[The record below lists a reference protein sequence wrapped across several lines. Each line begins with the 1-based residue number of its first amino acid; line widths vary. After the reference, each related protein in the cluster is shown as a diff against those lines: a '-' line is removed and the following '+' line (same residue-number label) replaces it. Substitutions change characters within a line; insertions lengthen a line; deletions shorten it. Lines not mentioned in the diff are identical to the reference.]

1 MTARRFG
8 PWPLPGWTSAACVLV
23 ILAGLCLAADEQDA
37 GLGVAAMQ
45 HADDTASVEVADGVT
60 VLRITSPRGFG
71 RCDVTAGEVGWP
83 ERVAVL
89 VAGFRELERFEL
101 AVGRLHAA
109 GSRKQSGQFELTVRD
124 PRRDDLPRRPIGTLD
139 VRVEPR
145 GDGML
150 VTLPPGLC
158 QGDDVLHL
166 EWTDWLRR

>member
-1 MTARRFG
+1 MATHRSCPR
-8 PWPLPGWTSAACVLV
+8 PLLGRAAAACGLV
-23 ILAGLCLAADEQDA
+23 ILAGLCLAADDQEA
-37 GLGVAAMQ
+37 GLVVAGMQ
-45 HADDTASVEVADGVT
+45 HANDKASVEVADGVT
-60 VLRITSPRGFG
+60 VVRITSPRGFG
-71 RCDVTAGEVGWP
+71 RCDVTAGEAGWP
-83 ERVAVL
+83 ERLAVL
-89 VAGFRELERFEL
+89 VAGFQELERFEL